1 MVEEVGPVGEDALG
15 REQLRGGGHPGAQP
29 AQRRRGVGVAVGGEQ
44 RRADLYP
51 AAPLRPERRDRR
63 ARRAALARELR
74 VPLADLVELLAQRAL
89 AVLVLRDAD
98 SNI

>member
-1 MVEEVGPVGEDALG
+1 MCAPLSLISDVDCRYGSHINVPLYSELAQEK
-15 REQLRGGGHPGAQP
+15 PGNLP
-29 AQRRRGVGVAVGGEQ
+29 
-44 RRADLYP
+44 
-51 AAPLRPERRDRR
+51 APLRPERRDRR